1 MTIANAFTP
10 SRGAFAVRR
19 RARRALLGA
28 LAALSVG
35 AGASALAADVDHGEK
50 LARRWCAACH
60 IVANDQTHGL
70 DGAPPFAT
78 IAKIPGLGADKIALF
93 LRDPHPKMP
102 DMQLSRPET
111 EDLAAYIVSLGQ

>member
-1 MTIANAFTP
+1 MAHPSPRRSQP
-10 SRGAFAVRR
+10 SRAVLR
-19 RARRALLGA
+19 GA
-28 LAALSVG
+28 LAGLVG
-35 AGASALAADVDHGEK
+35 LAAPAAFAADVEHGEK

-60 IVANDQTHGL
+60 IVANDQTHGQ
-70 DGAPPFAT
+70 DNAPPFAT
-78 IAKIPGLGADKIALF
+78 IAKIPGFTADRIAIF